1 MYTPKAIGFD
11 LFNTLITIHPQAMK
25 EAHQKL
31 VDVLNEEGLP
41 VEAASFANAY
51 VEAAKRFLQAA
62 HKDGRETHNRYWI
75 AAALESSGYCL
86 GPADARVAR
95 VVEAYFSTF
104 YPHCQLVPGTM
115 EILGQLAGNYR
126 LGLLTNFTHP
136 PAALK
141 IIDMLGL
148 APFFQ
153 TVLVS
158 GELGYRKP
166 HPFVFECLV
175 DGLGVPPGQILF
187 IGDDIEADVY
197 GAREAGLQ
205 PVLTTRVVDE
215 NLPSAQTPLSLSQ
228 RDCPP
233 EVPRISCWQDLLS
246 LLED

>member
-11 LFNTLITIHPQAMK
+11 LFNTLITIHPQALT

-31 VDVLNEEGLP
+31 VDVLHEEGIP
-41 VEAASFANAY
+41 VEAEPFGLAY
-51 VEAAKRFLQAA
+51 VEAAKRFLQEA

-75 AAALESSGYCL
+75 AAALEDNGYSL
-86 GPADARVAR
+86 DPEDARIAR

-104 YPHCQLVPGTM
+104 YPHCRLVPGTM
-115 EILGQLAGNYR
+115 EMLGQLAGNYR
-126 LGLLTNFTHP
+126 LGLLSNFTHS
-136 PAALK
+136 PAVLK
-141 IIDMLGL
+141 IIDTLEL

-166 HPFVFECLV
+166 HPSVFERLV
-175 DGLGVPPGQILF
+175 DELGVPAGEIF
-187 IGDDIEADVY
+187 FVGDDIEADVY

-205 PVLTTRVVDE
+205 PVLTTCVADEDLPRAQPPRV
-215 NLPSAQTPLSLSQ
+215 PSRT
-228 RDCPP
+228 DCPP
-233 EVPRISCWQDLLS
+233 EVPRISCWQELLS

>member
-11 LFNTLITIHPQAMK
+11 LFNTLITIHPEALK

-41 VEAASFANAY
+41 VEAAPFGHAY
-51 VEAAKRFLQAA
+51 VEAAKGFLQEA

-75 AAALESSGYCL
+75 AAALESNGYCL
-86 GPADARVAR
+86 NPADARIAK

-104 YPHCQLVPGTM
+104 YPHCQLVPGTK
-115 EILGQLAGNYR
+115 EILGQLAEKYR

-148 APFFQ
+148 SPFFH

-158 GELGYRKP
+158 GELGYDR
-166 HPFVFECLV
+166 HRAVLYCC
-175 DGLGVPPGQILF
+175 GQ
-187 IGDDIEADVY
+187 
-197 GAREAGLQ
+197 RCRQ
-205 PVLTTRVVDE
+205 Q
-215 NLPSAQTPLSLSQ
+215 SHSQ
-228 RDCPP
+228 CR
-233 EVPRISCWQDLLS
+233 
-246 LLED
+246 